1 MKTKGRL
8 DEGLYGLVEGN
19 MVVES
24 SCDEGKRGSGLNV
37 RRNRVR
43 GLVGKHARARLAI
56 CPFSASVV
64 PKAARCLYPETK
76 AGETWKKRLS
86 RNHYDYRQSVARGA
100 VVYKRAGVYWSRV
113 HLPSRKSQK
122 RHVQR
127 KETLKQHNT
136 K

>member
-1 MKTKGRL
+1 
-8 DEGLYGLVEGN
+8 
-19 MVVES
+19 
-24 SCDEGKRGSGLNV
+24 
-37 RRNRVR
+37 
-43 GLVGKHARARLAI
+43 
-56 CPFSASVV
+56 V

-127 KETLKQHNT
+127 KRNT
-136 K
+136 EATQYQVKKTQPRNRERPDGPENE